1 MIPRPI
7 ALPLGRRTA
16 ASLAVSLAITVAAV
30 PASAVAQDYPAPKR
44 PVTIIVPYAP
54 GGGTDT
60 AARMMAA
67 GLEHELKATFQV
79 INHVGA
85 ASRIGL
91 IELTRAKP
99 DGMTLAYAVLP
110 TVVTHYLDPKR
121 PAPFGRASFQPIAT
135 HYISTMTLSV
145 RSDSPYK
152 SLREFVEAAR
162 ATPGALNVSDSGV
175 LGTPH
180 VMTLMLQRAAGVTVT
195 SVHFGGGQPSVMAL
209 LGGHVDALAGG
220 VSDALPYLRAGT
232 FRVLGIASDVPDP
245 RMAEVPTMRAQGFDV
260 VSASVGALVAP
271 AGTPKE
277 TVDILAKAAKTVIAD
292 ADHVA
297 KISNF
302 GSVVYFHGP
311 EELATIW
318 DDTETRVRPLLEQL
332 QDR

>member
-1 MIPRPI
+1 MIPCPI
-7 ALPLGRRTA
+7 ALGLGRRTA
-16 ASLAVSLAITVAAV
+16 ASLAMTLVVAAV
-30 PASAVAQDYPAPKR
+30 PASALAQGYPAPKR

-79 INHVGA
+79 VNHAGA

-91 IELTRAKP
+91 TELAHAKP
-99 DGMTLAYAVLP
+99 DGLTLAYAVLP

-121 PAPFGRASFQPIAT
+121 PAPFGRASFQPIAA

-162 ATPGALNVSDSGV
+162 TAPGSLNVSDSGV

-245 RMAEVPTMRAQGFDV
+245 RMPEVPTMRAQGFDV

-271 AGTPKE
+271 AGTPQD
-277 TVDILAKAAKTVIAD
+277 TVDILANAAKTVIAD

-297 KISNF
+297 RISNF

-311 EELATIW
+311 EELAAIW
-318 DDTETRVRPLLEQL
+318 NDTETRVRPLLEQL